1 MYVLLVGVYRP
12 LLRVLRQG
20 LAEDGLTV
28 DVVCPGP
35 EGNGQVPAVHYDA
48 VILDVVRP
56 RDAGLVL
63 VEGWRRAGL
72 QTPVLAL
79 TAPGD
84 GDARVPGLRSLADG
98 LLTKPFELDELLRR
112 LRAVARR
119 HGQNEDAGLCCSSKR
134 SLGIEPTTPVLRGS
148 PT

>member
-1 MYVLLVGVYRP
+1 
-12 LLRVLRQG
+12 VLRQG

-35 EGNGQVPAVHYDA
+35 EGNGQVPALDYDA

-63 VEGWRRAGL
+63 VEGWRQAGL
-72 QTPVLAL
+72 QRPVLAL

-84 GDARVPGLRSLADG
+84 GDARVPGLRALADD
-98 LLTKPFELDELLRR
+98 LLTKPFELDELLAR
-112 LRAVARR
+112 LRALVRR
-119 HGQNEDAGLCCSSKR
+119 HGRVEDAALC
-134 SLGIEPTTPVLRGS
+134 GTP
-148 PT
+148 